1 MTALPPPTSLSILQV
16 LDDFVAATR
25 GEHIR
30 VRDFVHATAEHGLL
44 FVLLVFALFC
54 AIPLPIPGIHVFLSM
69 PLFYVTVQQMMG
81 RRKLWFPKRVLN
93 ATLPRESFLAILA
106 RARPWFE
113 RIDHIVFPRLSRL
126 THEPFYRLMGGIA
139 FFITCIIVIPLPL
152 TNVVPALSIA
162 TIALAMMCHDGL
174 VMMIGALVGLLWC
187 FAWIALAVVL
197 GWTGMQGIFSI
208 IFGH

>member
-16 LDDFVAATR
+16 LDDFVAAAR

-81 RRKLWFPKRVLN
+81 RHKLWFPKRVLN
-93 ATLPRESFLAILA
+93 ATLPRESFLSILS

-126 THEPFYRLMGGIA
+126 THGPFYRLMGGVA

-174 VMMIGALVGLLWC
+174 VMMIGAIVGLLWC
-187 FAWIALAVVL
+187 FAWIALALAL
-197 GWTGMQGIFSI
+197 GWAGMQGIFSI